1 MSSNQYTTV
10 PEPSDYLSDEVRKTW
25 YMAGLRLVKEK
36 RFDEEAY
43 KLLTDLCYWEEQKL
57 ATLEKLRAV
66 QTSPGSPPSKMTR
79 SVALKNLKT
88 IKAEIDQIR
97 SDLNIEQHEA
107 AWISESQPISE
118 EAYGCLPDS
127 LGVCCEVLKNP
138 ANRDLFL
145 LSFLPAIAAHMPNVV
160 AEHADGYY
168 SASLNL
174 FLIDSSGNAENYS
187 KKAIRFFEDPMTRNT
202 SDTPGL
208 WTSVKTAL
216 SRKQDIGAG
225 FWERSHA
232 IYETMPQFTGD
243 LYESEIRDR
252 NLQDATFREA
262 FRVIK
267 REVDNRLYTLS
278 NAIVGD
284 IDHYRTFW
292 SRFDSTI
299 LSSFLVYLGKKEEE
313 WQSHRPDAASRLLNL
328 RLEEFKNLLKQ
339 INTQLLARSAP
350 LVAELTNNQWQMID
364 DTFAEKME
372 IIEELALPPELKK
385 ANYKAAIY
393 ALKLTAIFSVIRRFE
408 SGEDG
413 FAGREFITPDDD
425 DVIAALWIA
434 DTCLKHTIRAF
445 EQLPIEAQPDAKGDR
460 YHKFY
465 NVLPPEFETYEAVE
479 MANKMN
485 IADRTAKRYLNTLI
499 DEHKLTR
506 IRKGQYEKVG

>member
-1 MSSNQYTTV
+1 MISNQYTTV
-10 PEPSDYLSDEVRKTW
+10 PEPPDYLSQEIRKTW
-25 YMAGLRLVKEK
+25 YMAGLKLVKEK
-36 RFDEEAY
+36 RFDEEAR

-66 QTSPGSPPSKMTR
+66 QTGPGSAPKKMTR

-97 SDLNIEQHEA
+97 SDLNIEQNES

-118 EAYGCLPDS
+118 DAYGCLPAALS
-127 LGVCCEVLKNP
+127 VCCEVLADP
-138 ANRDLFL
+138 TNRDLFL
-145 LSFLPAIAAHMPNVV
+145 LSFLPAIAAYVPNVV

-174 FLIDSSGNAENYS
+174 FLIDSSGRAENYS
-187 KKAIRFFEDPMTRNT
+187 KKAVRFFEGDPGKRP
-202 SDTPGL
+202 SGTPGL
-208 WTSVKTAL
+208 WHSFTTAIR
-216 SRKQDIGAG
+216 RKQEMGAAFG
-225 FWERSHA
+225 EKSHA
-232 IYETMPQFTGD
+232 IYESAPQSQGD
-243 LYESEIRDR
+243 QIESVKNDGT
-252 NLQDATFREA
+252 LQEAMFLEA
-262 FRVIK
+262 FRLVTPG
-267 REVDNRLYTLS
+267 NNAPLFTLS
-278 NAIVGD
+278 NGIVGD
-284 IDHYRTFW
+284 IEHYRSFW

-299 LSSFLVYLGKKEEE
+299 LSSFLVYCGKKEAS
-313 WQSHRPDAASRLLNL
+313 WQTQRPDAASRALNQ
-328 RLEEFKNLLKQ
+328 RLEKLRTLLRNM
-339 INTQLLARSAP
+339 NTQLLSRGEP
-350 LVAELTNNQWQMID
+350 LIAELTDNQWQMID

-393 ALKLTAIFSVIRRFE
+393 TLKLTSIFSVIRRFN
-408 SGEDG
+408 EDQEVL
-413 FAGREFITPDDD
+413 ADLEFLIPDDN

-465 NVLPPEFETYEAVE
+465 NVLPPAFETSEAVE
-479 MANKMN
+479 LAGKMN

-499 DEHKLTR
+499 EEQKLTR